1 MATRPAGAKAPTD
14 RQPKIE
20 KPKIES
26 VEIDL
31 ADGFDD
37 DGAPKFRK
45 VPASRVMIRDIEVT
59 VPKEALDDFELLDDI
74 RATQDEH
81 DMSRFPSLLR
91 RLVGDEAY
99 KTILDALRG
108 PNGRVS
114 ASDGAEFVYDVFKA
128 LNPNS

>member
-1 MATRPAGAKAPTD
+1 MPTKPAGARAPQD
-14 RQPKIE
+14 RQPKTE
-20 KPKIES
+20 KPKVES

-31 ADGFDD
+31 PDGFDD
-37 DGAPKFRK
+37 DGDPKFRK
-45 VPASRVMIRDIEVT
+45 VPASRVVVREIEVT

-91 RLVGDEAY
+91 RLVGDDAY
-99 KTILDALRG
+99 RSILDALRG

-114 ASDGAEFVYDVFKA
+114 ASDGAEFVFDVFKA